1 MILGTWLAMEMR
13 LGVIAF
19 SVFSICGYSDKE
31 DSLPDIE
38 NEDFIK
44 DCVQIHNKL
53 RSEVNPPASNML
65 YMTWD
70 PDLAKTARAWVKT
83 CQFKHNTDLKEAKKF
98 HPSFSSVGE
107 NIWTGSLRLFSVSS
121 AIQNWYNEVHHYTY
135 ETHYCS
141 GVCGH
146 YTQVVWATSYKV
158 GCAVQFCPQVFGH
171 KGLTNAA
178 HFICNYG
185 PSGNYPTHPYKSGA
199 ACSACSENETCVNK
213 LCRDSSWKADW
224 ESFTRNRTLGFVL
237 IAISIFLVLS
247 TAASISAK

>member
-185 PSGNYPTHPYKSGA
+185 PRRLQLESGLGIIHPESDPRFCPHRYFNISGPVDRSFHFGKIIQA
-199 ACSACSENETCVNK
+199 GQM
-213 LCRDSSWKADW
+213 R
-224 ESFTRNRTLGFVL
+224 ESHR
-237 IAISIFLVLS
+237 
-247 TAASISAK
+247 